1 MLSDEDAVVDHA
13 DVAER
18 KLDRVTRDA
27 APVTLLVAVNGL
39 LADTQDATRQIEQ
52 DLRDAPTL
60 GTLVVVVGDNLG
72 RVLDQGHDKLDIAD
86 GIHNIQGD
94 PIIERIVPSR
104 GGNND
109 TRQNDP
115 CDTAGGYPKDESAG
129 SIPGAWGK
137 VPQRGE
143 QILGDGDDGQDQ
155 SVESKRDVVELDG
168 GLEAAVTGSILGTDL
183 RGVVES
189 QVGDKV
195 REEACDR
202 IIVVSKLE
210 ATSEGLQS

>member
-18 KLDRVTRDA
+18 KLDRVARDT

-39 LADTQDATRQIEQ
+39 LADAQDATRQIQQ
-52 DLRDAPTL
+52 DLRDAPAL
-60 GTLVVVVGDNLG
+60 GALVVVVGDNLG
-72 RVLDQGHDKLDIAD
+72 CVLDQSHDKLDIAD
-86 GIHNIQGD
+86 GIHNIQSD
-94 PIIERIVPSR
+94 PIVERVVSSR

-109 TRQNDP
+109 TRQDDP
-115 CDTAGGYPKDESAG
+115 CDTTGGNPKDEAARA
-129 SIPGAWGK
+129 IPGAWGK
-137 VPQRGE
+137 VPQGGE
-143 QILGDGDDGQDQ
+143 QVLGDGDDGQDQ

-168 GLEAAVTGSILGTDL
+168 GLEAAVAGSILGTDL
-183 RGVVES
+183 RGVVEG

-195 REEACDR
+195 CEEACDR
-202 IIVVSKLE
+202 IIAVSKLE